1 MNSALTSILTAIPYL
16 ISSLV
21 SVIFALMFYT
31 IPYLRR
37 LKPKYLL
44 VARMSFL
51 GCSLLTFVIG
61 FLTLITPYPLK

>member
-1 MNSALTSILTAIPYL
+1 MNLALTYILAAIPYL
-16 ISSLV
+16 ISSFV

-31 IPYLRR
+31 IPYLKKI
-37 LKPKYLL
+37 KPKYLL

-61 FLTLITPYPLK
+61 FLTLITPYLLR

>member
-61 FLTLITPYPLK
+61 FLTLITPYLLK